1 MFGYIVVNKPEM
13 KFREFDMYQSYY
25 CGLCKSLGERYGK
38 RGQMTLSYD
47 MTFLALLLSSLYEPE
62 TDSGYRR
69 CIAHPV
75 QKHFYRQNEFT
86 DYAADMNLLLSY
98 EKCLDDWNDEHKT
111 KKRVMAAFLKS
122 RNQKVYERYPE
133 KIDKI
138 CECMDRIHAYEKT
151 KSQNIDE
158 VAGVF
163 GEIMAEIF
171 AYRQDEWEETLRRM
185 GFFFGKFIY
194 LMDAYED
201 IETDL
206 KQGTYN
212 PFFAVYKQEDF
223 EEKAGQILLMMMAEC
238 SKAYERLPIVEN
250 TQILRNILYSGV
262 WSKYD
267 QVKQKRKEQKEG
279 K

>member
-62 TDSGYRR
+62 TASGYRR

-98 EKCLDDWNDEHKT
+98 EKCLDDWNDEHKI
-111 KKRVMAAFLKS
+111 KKHVMAALLKS
-122 RNQKVYERYPE
+122 RNQKVYERYPK

-138 CECMDRIHAYEKT
+138 FECMDRIHAYEKT

-267 QVKQKRKEQKEG
+267 QVKQKRKEQREG

>member
-25 CGLCKSLGERYGK
+25 CGLCKSLKDRYGK

-62 TDSGYRR
+62 TVSGYRR
-69 CIAHPV
+69 CVAHPV
-75 QKHFYRQNEFT
+75 EKHLYRQNEFT

-111 KKRVMAAFLKS
+111 KKRLMAALLKS
-122 RNQKVYERYPE
+122 KNQQVYEKYPE
-133 KIDKI
+133 KFDKI
-138 CECMDRIHAYEKT
+138 CACMERIHELEKAE
-151 KSQNIDE
+151 SRNIDE
-158 VAGVF
+158 VSGAF

-201 IETDL
+201 IEEDL
-206 KQGTYN
+206 EKGTYN
-212 PFFAVYKQEDF
+212 PMKDLYGQEDF
-223 EEKAGQILLMMMAEC
+223 EKRAGEVLLMMMAEC

-262 WSKYD
+262 WSRYD
-267 QVKQKRKEQKEG
+267 QVKQKRKEKLE